1 LEILIIHNKRK
12 VVPKAEVLLFTT
24 KKNHPMKQVHLRDMF
39 KKAYKIVC
47 TSTTV
52 VSPDP
57 LSPTASASSPMKTYK
72 TQNRTLI
79 TLN

>member
-1 LEILIIHNKRK
+1 
-12 VVPKAEVLLFTT
+12 
-24 KKNHPMKQVHLRDMF
+24 MKQVHLRDMF